1 MATDTVAQELLDF
14 DRAMEKAAKTKKLHQ
29 AAFRAAFDF
38 LEAFY
43 PPRDDEEY
51 WLKAANECGRV
62 AEEHDGNPLIIP
74 MMITMMD
81 YLGETWKEKQN
92 GTKA

>member
-1 MATDTVAQELLDF
+1 MAGTVAQELLDF
-14 DRAMEKAAKTKKLHQ
+14 DKAMEEAARTKKLHQ

-38 LEAFY
+38 LEQFY

-51 WLKAANECGRV
+51 WMKAAKECGRI
-62 AEEHDGNPLIIP
+62 AAEHDGNPLIIP

-81 YLGETWKEKQN
+81 YLGEVWKERHGLK
-92 GTKA
+92 